1 MSLPGGMGQ
10 GKRPIPSFFSCV
22 EEAVSGKRRIPI
34 KGIFIGGIKIVVDDE
49 TQL

>member
-1 MSLPGGMGQ
+1 MSLLGGMGQ